1 MHTDREAEFRG
12 TLDALRKEL
21 AARQVRLPSEPYRS
35 DPYHVAPI
43 QPLIYLVDEGAST
56 LWWTQRMRLHGIAL
70 QADNADTPSL
80 LPSMPPRQESYDA
93 SEAQYKEEI
102 ERRDQQIAA
111 IEAMGKEREQWR
123 ETVFDRRVKDAM
135 QPCLDAQ
142 AALEAQVAEL
152 RAERDAARQGEDA
165 AAAKVSTSNPY
176 LIPI

>member
-1 MHTDREAEFRG
+1 
-12 TLDALRKEL
+12 
-21 AARQVRLPSEPYRS
+21 
-35 DPYHVAPI
+35 
-43 QPLIYLVDEGAST
+43 
-56 LWWTQRMRLHGIAL
+56 
-70 QADNADTPSL
+70 
-80 LPSMPPRQESYDA
+80 MPPRQETYDA
-93 SEAQYKEEI
+93 TEAQYKEEI

-111 IEAMGKEREQWR
+111 VEAMGKEREQWR